1 MMWKVYEKVYNERER
16 IFYLYILEKII
27 QIFESIRL

>member
-1 MMWKVYEKVYNERER
+1 MIWKVYEKVYNERER
-16 IFYLYILEKII
+16 SIYLYILEKII